1 LKRVQKEQVQR
12 LKKIIKKDIKKL
24 SINKPS
30 KRRKKVVKKLSNKL
44 HKVIQEIV
52 ERGQSKWS
60 QFRILER
67 GQ

>member
-1 LKRVQKEQVQR
+1 MV
-12 LKKIIKKDIKKL
+12 KKVDKKDV
-24 SINKPS
+24 
-30 KRRKKVVKKLSNKL
+30 KKVVKKL

-52 ERGQSKWS
+52 ERGQSKWP